1 MSAAGGVETEDDASE
16 AANEEERGE
25 DEGAR
30 ARYDASWT
38 RGGLGG
44 SHQRWFA
51 YANAAGSRGARSP
64 ATCARRVSQHA
75 KHISCER
82 TGGPR
87 GGAIVVSRARKRGRL
102 RPRGE
107 TGRAVRSRRVVHRA
121 AHLRRLGVVHR
132 RGRHR
137 ADATRAGGEGG
148 RRGGC
153 DETGRTVTRDDD
165 EGRPCS
171 FEQMMLISAS
181 IVQSGSFRH
190 PAVILCNASEFF
202 LNLRRRSSRRSSPPP
217 WAALITRAAGSPG
230 KTS

>member
-1 MSAAGGVETEDDASE
+1 MRPRRRTKKRGAKMKVRARDTTRRGRGGGWGGRT
-16 AANEEERGE
+16 RGGSRTRTPRGPGALGRRRRARGGCRSTRSTSPARGRGGR
-25 DEGAR
+25 EGAR
-30 ARYDASWT
+30 SLLAAREND
-38 RGGLGG
+38 
-44 SHQRWFA
+44 
-51 YANAAGSRGARSP
+51 
-64 ATCARRVSQHA
+64 
-75 KHISCER
+75 
-82 TGGPR
+82 
-87 GGAIVVSRARKRGRL
+87 GRL

-137 ADATRAGGEGG
+137 ADATRAGGDDG
-148 RRGGC
+148 RRGGW

-171 FEQMMLISAS
+171 FEQVMLISAS

-217 WAALITRAAGSPG
+217 WASLLTPSAGSPG
-230 KTS
+230 NSS